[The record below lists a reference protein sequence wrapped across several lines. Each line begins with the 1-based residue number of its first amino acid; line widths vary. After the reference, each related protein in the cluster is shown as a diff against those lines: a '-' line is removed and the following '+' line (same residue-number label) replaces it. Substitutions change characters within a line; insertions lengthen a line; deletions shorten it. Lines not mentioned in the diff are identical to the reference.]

1 MLESMLATTFHKTP
15 PFSLQCYLYHL
26 ADTSHRHC
34 TVRLL
39 SEPIITFSMLYCTAL
54 ILLGTAA
61 GINTQT
67 MTKLYDVASL
77 EAAEAINKV
86 SQ

>member
-1 MLESMLATTFHKTP
+1 M
-15 PFSLQCYLYHL
+15 
-26 ADTSHRHC
+26 
-34 TVRLL
+34 

-67 MTKLYDVASL
+67 MTKLYDVGSL

-86 SQ
+86 PQ